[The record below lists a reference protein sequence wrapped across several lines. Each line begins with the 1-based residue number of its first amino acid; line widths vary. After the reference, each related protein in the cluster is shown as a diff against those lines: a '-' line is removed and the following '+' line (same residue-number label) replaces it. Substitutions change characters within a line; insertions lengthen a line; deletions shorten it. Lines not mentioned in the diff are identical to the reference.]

1 MYHSKLVLQFSL
13 FILHSP
19 RRGNMSERIGIVAVA
34 QTKYQKSRP
43 DVRES
48 ELVYEVVEK
57 LLTETG
63 LRFTDDGTGIDAA
76 VTCSHDHWDGV
87 TISSW
92 PIADVTGGHLRPEEK
107 VAEDGIF
114 AAYYAFIQILSGH
127 YDVVLVTA
135 HTKESQTSKNLIE
148 NSSFDPVYHQML
160 GLDYT
165 MCAALQAKRYMYKYG
180 ITEEQCARVVVK
192 NKKNA
197 CKNPNAQEPAELEI
211 GDVLSSRP
219 LAYPIRYLDKKPTSD
234 GACAMILAREE
245 KAKKLTD
252 RPVWIEGVGSCYEG
266 YYIGDRELGDCE
278 NLIKAAKSA
287 YRMAGISDPKKEIG
301 VFEISEEYS
310 YQELL
315 WTEGLGL
322 CDKGRGGTLIESG
335 ATALDGEIPVNPS
348 GGLLSGV
355 PTNVAGLS
363 RVAEAVIQLQGKGGD
378 RQVSAR
384 KALAQGMCGPCGQ
397 LQCVMVLGI

>member
-1 MYHSKLVLQFSL
+1 
-13 FILHSP
+13 
-19 RRGNMSERIGIVAVA
+19 MSERIGIVAVA